1 MRARAALVANPFQV
15 PRARRRVDTLRLKSI
30 QIPDRTL
37 ELLESFAWSNQR
49 VSPGAH
55 RLHGLSELPPQLSR
69 HVGSGPGQQY
79 VWYGW
84 TTGIRTWLLT
94 GALSL
99 ERSRERGHP
108 VLEVRSYDEHGYLEE
123 AAVYVR
129 ARSDQ
134 WEQVDM

>member
-1 MRARAALVANPFQV
+1 M
-15 PRARRRVDTLRLKSI
+15 DTLRLKTI

-49 VSPGAH
+49 VPPGAH
-55 RLHGLSELPPQLSR
+55 RLQSLNELSPELRR

-79 VWYGW
+79 VWYAW
-84 TTGIRTWLLT
+84 STGVRTWLLT

-99 ERSRERGHP
+99 ERSRERGRP

-123 AAVYVR
+123 SAAYVR
-129 ARSDQ
+129 TRSDQ
-134 WEQVDM
+134 WEQCDM